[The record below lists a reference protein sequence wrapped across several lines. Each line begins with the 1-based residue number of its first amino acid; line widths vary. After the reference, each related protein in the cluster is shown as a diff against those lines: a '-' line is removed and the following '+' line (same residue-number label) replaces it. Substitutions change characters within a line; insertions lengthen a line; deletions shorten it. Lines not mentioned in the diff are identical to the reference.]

1 MAWKAFLAIALA
13 FAATAPAQAA
23 GPARAASPLLIV
35 ATAQGSHVL
44 GKPGAPLKIVEYVSY
59 TCPHCAAFDKEG
71 TDSLVATVVRPGKG
85 SIEYRPFLRNVVDV
99 AASLLVGC
107 GAPGKFLGNHSAVLR
122 SQEKWFVPPPEAM
135 QQRWNSGDFAS
146 RMRAVA
152 SDMKLYPI
160 FESRG
165 YSRAELDRCLA
176 NEPLARAWSEEN
188 RKAIDELKLE
198 GTPSFLVNGQLQP
211 AHDWAT
217 LRPVIAAAIR

>member
-107 GAPGKFLGNHSAVLR
+107 GSPGKFLGNHSAVLR
-122 SQEKWFVPPPEAM
+122 GQEKWFVPPSEAV
-135 QQRWNSGDFAS
+135 QQRWQTGDFAA

-152 SDMKLYPI
+152 GDMNLYPI
-160 FESRG
+160 FEARG
-165 YSRAELDRCLA
+165 YGRAELDRCLA
-176 NEPLARAWSEEN
+176 NEQLAKALAAEN
-188 RKAIDELKLE
+188 AQAINDLKLQ
-198 GTPSFLVNGQLQP
+198 GTPSFLINGQLQD
-211 AHDWAT
+211 AHDWAS
-217 LRPVIAAAIR
+217 LQPALSAATR